1 MASESFWSFCL
12 SKGYTSLKIHQGFD
26 KSVCYSRLL
35 GIFYE
40 RLFVR
45 CINKG
50 GDYSLPLCAI
60 IPEKIMIIFLGFFLV
75 LKLILNN
82 VKIKKY

>member
-12 SKGYTSLKIHQGFD
+12 SKGYTSLKIHQGFN
-26 KSVCYSRLL
+26 KSVRYSRLL
-35 GIFYE
+35 SIFYE

-60 IPEKIMIIFLGFFLV
+60 IPEKIKNISLELFLV
-75 LKLILNN
+75 
-82 VKIKKY
+82 